1 MIRLVSFGRENM
13 DNKSRLLIIDDDAK
27 FCRLISDY
35 LSGFG
40 YETETAHNG
49 ADGLEKAMHENWQAI
64 ILDVMLP
71 VQNGF
76 EVLKK
81 LREKSETPVLMLTA
95 LGDEADRIVGL
106 ELGADDYVPKTSSPR
121 ELLARLRALIR
132 RASYTVPEASPSAIQ
147 QIVIGPL
154 KINLSARHAA
164 LGDEILQL
172 TPVEFDLLVVL
183 AQSKERVKSREEL
196 LNEIRDRNYDVF
208 DRSIDVHISALRR
221 KLYDDPKSPKFI
233 RTVRGAGYMMA
244 YGAGAM

>member
-1 MIRLVSFGRENM
+1 M
-13 DNKSRLLIIDDDAK
+13 DNKSRLLIIDDDIK

-40 YETETAHNG
+40 YETESAHTG

-71 VQNGF
+71 VHNGF
-76 EVLKK
+76 EVLKR

-132 RASYTVPEASPSAIQ
+132 RASYAVPEAASGTIE
-147 QIVIGPL
+147 QISVGPL
-154 KINLSARHAA
+154 RINLSARHAV
-164 LGDEILQL
+164 LSDEVLQL

-183 AQSKERVKSREEL
+183 VQSKGRVKSREEL

-221 KLYDDPKSPKFI
+221 KLYDDPKTPRFI
-233 RTVRGAGYMMA
+233 RTVRGAGYMMV
-244 YGAGAM
+244 YEPESKS